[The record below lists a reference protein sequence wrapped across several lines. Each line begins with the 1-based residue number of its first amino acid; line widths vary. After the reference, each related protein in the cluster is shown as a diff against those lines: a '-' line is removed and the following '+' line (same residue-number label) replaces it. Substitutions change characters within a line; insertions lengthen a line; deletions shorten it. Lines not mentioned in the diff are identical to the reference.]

1 LAAIFWEH
9 AIRNE
14 GDYER
19 HVDYPHY
26 NSVKHGHVTRVP
38 DWPYL
43 SFQRCVQSG
52 MYNLEVAADDNVRR
66 QEME

>member
-1 LAAIFWEH
+1 MQDPLYSVALRPAE
-9 AIRNE
+9 
-14 GDYER
+14 
-19 HVDYPHY
+19 VDAR
-26 NSVKHGHVTRVP
+26 KTA

-66 QEME
+66 LEME